1 MPEIHPTQIDP
12 LEALRKRAEEAN
24 SREVEAL
31 IGRIK
36 EARQEVETA
45 LMRLTHLSDELRS
58 RARRSPENSSG
69 LVVFA
74 NAHVRFAGAATQGM
88 KRTASMDRM
97 LERAKAEKEE
107 TQRREAQERAW
118 AESRRV
124 QKQVD
129 RLVLPTD
136 DAFDELYGEVVNNA

>member
-1 MPEIHPTQIDP
+1 MPTQPPQVDP

-24 SREVEAL
+24 NREVESL

-45 LMRLTHLSDELRS
+45 LTRLTYLSDELRS
-58 RARRSPENSSG
+58 RARRAPENSSS
-69 LVVFA
+69 LVVYA
-74 NAHVRFAGAATQGM
+74 NAHVRFAGAASQGM
-88 KRTASMDRM
+88 RRTASMDR
-97 LERAKAEKEE
+97 LLDRAKAEKEE
-107 TQRREAQERAW
+107 TQRREALERKW

-129 RLVLPTD
+129 RLILPTD
-136 DAFDELYGEVVNNA
+136 DAFSELYGEVVNNA